1 MTTITRNKKS
11 VAVNPLKQSPP
22 LGAALAFLGLK
33 GIVPLFHGSQGCTAF
48 AKVLLVRHFREAIPL
63 ATTAMTEVSTI
74 LGGEENIEQ
83 AILTLVE
90 KAEPDLLGLL
100 TTGLTETR
108 GDDMEGILKSIR
120 QRHPE
125 LDYLPIIFVST
136 PDYKGS
142 LQDGFGAAVQS
153 IVATDY
159 GTPIGTSRG
168 AEEQG
173 SGGEKDNSY
182 PNSIANQKTSQQQV
196 TILAGSLLAP
206 GDVEEIKE
214 IVEAFG
220 LKVLVIPDLSG
231 SVDGHLDDDYNSKT
245 PGGTSLSQLQQLER
259 SLFTIAIGESMRPAA
274 ETLQQRFG
282 TNYEILPRLT
292 GLAAVDKFLWLLA
305 QIANYKSDPDWQL
318 NPQVPQKYQ
327 RQRRQL
333 QDAILDTHFYLGGK
347 KVSLALEPDLLY
359 QTSWLLKE
367 MGAEIQAAVTT
378 TKSSILKELPI
389 DNVTI
394 GDLEDLED
402 LATGSDLIITNS
414 QGKRLADKLN
424 IPLYRMGYPIYDR
437 LGNGSRCLV
446 GYRGTMQFLFALGN
460 IFLELGH

>member
-1 MTTITRNKKS
+1 MTTIITNKKKS

-90 KAEPDLLGLL
+90 KAGPDMIGLL

-108 GDDMEGILKSIR
+108 GDDMDGILKSIR
-120 QRHPE
+120 KRHPE
-125 LDYLPIIFVST
+125 LDSLPIIFAST
-136 PDYKGS
+136 PDYKGA
-142 LQDGFGAAVQS
+142 LQDGFAAAVES
-153 IVATDY
+153 IVSTDY
-159 GTPIGTSRG
+159 GTPVETL
-168 AEEQG
+168 
-173 SGGEKDNSY
+173 
-182 PNSIANQKTSQQQV
+182 PKTSQQQV
-196 TILAGSLLAP
+196 TILAGSLLGP

-220 LKVLVIPDLSG
+220 LKPLVIPDLSG
-231 SVDGHLDDDYNSKT
+231 SIDGHLDDDYNSKT
-245 PGGTSLSQLQQLER
+245 PGGTSLEQLQQLER
-259 SLFTIAIGESMRPAA
+259 SLFTIAIGESMGPAA
-274 ETLQQRFG
+274 EILQQRFG
-282 TNYEILPRLT
+282 TNYKILPSLA
-292 GLAAVDKFLWLLA
+292 GLGAIDKFLWLLA
-305 QIANYKSDPDWQL
+305 QIANYNNDGDWQF
-318 NPQVPQKYQ
+318 NPKIPQKYL

-359 QTSWLLKE
+359 QTSCLLQE

-378 TKSSILKELPI
+378 TKSPVLEKLGI
-389 DNVTI
+389 DQVTI

-402 LATGSDLIITNS
+402 LAVGSDLIITNS
-414 QGKRLADKLN
+414 QAKPLAEKLN

-446 GYRGTMQFLFALGN
+446 GYRGTMQFLFDLGN
-460 IFLELGH
+460 IFIDLGH

>member
-74 LGGEENIEQ
+74 LGGEDNIEQ

-90 KAEPDLLGLL
+90 KAQPDLIGLL

-108 GDDMEGILKSIR
+108 GDDMDGILKSIR

-125 LDYLPIIFVST
+125 LDSLPIIFVST
-136 PDYKGS
+136 PDYKGA
-142 LQDGFGAAVQS
+142 LQDGFAAAVQS
-153 IVATDY
+153 IVTTDY
-159 GTPIGTSRG
+159 GQPVGGSR
-168 AEEQG
+168 E
-173 SGGEKDNSY
+173 S
-182 PNSIANQKTSQQQV
+182 PLQQV
-196 TILAGSLLAP
+196 TILAGSMLAP

-214 IVEAFG
+214 IVEGFG
-220 LKVLVIPDLSG
+220 LKPLVIPDLSG

-245 PGGTSLSQLQQLER
+245 PGGTSLEQLQQLER
-259 SLFTIAIGESMRPAA
+259 SLLTIAPGESMRTAA

-282 TNYEILPRLT
+282 TKFEVLPRLA
-292 GLAAVDKFLWLLA
+292 GLAATDKFLWLLA
-305 QIANYKSDPDWQL
+305 QIASDRQNLQIPS
-318 NPQVPQKYQ
+318 KYQ

-347 KVSLALEPDLLY
+347 KISLALEPDLLY
-359 QTSWLLKE
+359 QTSWLLTE

-378 TKSSILKELPI
+378 TKSPLLKELPF
-389 DNVTI
+389 DTVTI

-402 LATGSDLIITNS
+402 LAPGSDLIITNS
-414 QGKRLADKLN
+414 QGKSLADRLH

-437 LGNGSRCLV
+437 LGNGSRCLI
-446 GYRGTMQFLFALGN
+446 GYRGTMQFLFDIGN
-460 IFLELGH
+460 IFIEVGH

>member
-1 MTTITRNKKS
+1 MTNITRNKKS

-90 KAEPDLLGLL
+90 KAQPDLIGLL

-108 GDDMEGILKSIR
+108 GDDMYGILKSIR

-125 LDYLPIIFVST
+125 LDSLPIIFVST
-136 PDYKGS
+136 PDYKGA
-142 LQDGFGAAVQS
+142 LQDGFAAAVNS

-159 GTPIGTSRG
+159 GQPVETYHGTSL
-168 AEEQG
+168 
-173 SGGEKDNSY
+173 
-182 PNSIANQKTSQQQV
+182 QQV
-196 TILAGSLLAP
+196 TILAGSMLAP

-220 LKVLVIPDLSG
+220 LNPLVIPDLSG

-245 PGGTSLSQLQQLER
+245 PGGTSLEQLQQLER

-274 ETLQQRFG
+274 LTLQQRFG
-282 TNYEILPRLT
+282 TNYEVLPRLA
-292 GLAAVDKFLWLLA
+292 GLEAVDKFLWLLS
-305 QIANYKSDPDWQL
+305 QLANYKTNNNWEFT
-318 NPQVPQKYQ
+318 PQIPVKYQ

-359 QTSWLLKE
+359 QTSWLLSE

-378 TKSSILKELPI
+378 TKSPILKDLPI
-389 DNVTI
+389 ESVTI

-402 LATGSDLIITNS
+402 FAPGSDLIITNS
-414 QGKRLADKLN
+414 QGKSLADRLH

-446 GYRGTMQFLFALGN
+446 GYRGTMQFLFDLGN
-460 IFLELGH
+460 IFIELGH

>member
-90 KAEPDLLGLL
+90 KAQPDMLGLL

-108 GDDMEGILKSIR
+108 GDDMDGILKSIR
-120 QRHPE
+120 KRHPE

-136 PDYKGS
+136 PDYKGA
-142 LQDGFGAAVQS
+142 LQDGFAAAVQS
-153 IVATDY
+153 IVGTDY
-159 GTPIGTSRG
+159 GQPVG
-168 AEEQG
+168 AIRE
-173 SGGEKDNSY
+173 S
-182 PNSIANQKTSQQQV
+182 PLQQV
-196 TILAGSLLAP
+196 TILAGSMLTP
-206 GDVEEIKE
+206 GDVQEIKE

-220 LKVLVIPDLSG
+220 LKPLVIPDLSE

-245 PGGTSLSQLQQLER
+245 PGGTSLEQLQQLER
-259 SLFTIAIGESMRPAA
+259 SLLTIALGESMRSSA
-274 ETLQQRFG
+274 ETLQQKFG
-282 TNYEILPRLT
+282 TKFEVLPRLA
-292 GLAAVDKFLWLLA
+292 GLAAVDQFLWLLA
-305 QIANYKSDPDWQL
+305 QVASES
-318 NPQVPQKYQ
+318 PQIPQKYQ

-359 QTSWLLKE
+359 QTSWLLSE

-378 TKSSILKELPI
+378 TKSPILKDLPF
-389 DNVTI
+389 DNVII

-402 LATGSDLIITNS
+402 LAPGSDLIITNS
-414 QGKRLADKLN
+414 QGKSLADRLH
-424 IPLYRMGYPIYDR
+424 ISLYRMGYPIYDR
-437 LGNGSRCLV
+437 LGNGSRCLI
-446 GYRGTMQFLFALGN
+446 GYRGTMQFLFDLGN
-460 IFLELGH
+460 IFIELGH

>member
-159 GTPIGTSRG
+159 GTPIKSNVETFHETSL
-168 AEEQG
+168 QQ
-173 SGGEKDNSY
+173 
-182 PNSIANQKTSQQQV
+182 ITSQKQV

-259 SLFTIAIGESMRPAA
+259 SLFTIAIGESMGPAA

-367 MGAEIQAAVTT
+367 LGAEIQAAVTT

-402 LATGSDLIITNS
+402 LAPGSDLIITNS

>member
-90 KAEPDLLGLL
+90 KAQPNLLGLL

-142 LQDGFGAAVQS
+142 LQDGFAAAVQS

-159 GTPIGTSRG
+159 GTPIKSNVETFHETSL
-168 AEEQG
+168 QQ
-173 SGGEKDNSY
+173 
-182 PNSIANQKTSQQQV
+182 ITSQKQV

-245 PGGTSLSQLQQLER
+245 PGGTSLSQLQQLKR
-259 SLFTIAIGESMRPAA
+259 SLFTIAIGESMGPAA

-367 MGAEIQAAVTT
+367 LGAEIQAAVTT

-402 LATGSDLIITNS
+402 LAPGSDLIITNS